1 MYWNLLQYKNNESGE
16 KMKRIEKRKSW
27 FCLALLM
34 IVLVSLTGCL
44 GGGGKADSKV
54 DLTVKVLGEGTV
66 TPSVG
71 KHSYSKDAVAEL
83 EANPAKD
90 WEFSHW
96 EGLVAETNKARTTI
110 AMNMNKTVTAVFS
123 ADSGYVIEFVDQNL
137 EQAIREKI
145 SKPTG
150 PITKGDVSSIV
161 DLEADQKGIVELD
174 GIEHLTGLNHLSLFY
189 NSIEDI
195 SPLAGLDKLEWLH
208 IAGNDI
214 SDISALAGLV
224 NLQSLYLQ
232 QNKIEDLSP
241 LVGLV
246 NLTELC
252 LDNNEIED
260 ITPLADLV
268 NLEYL
273 WLRFNNISDISPLA
287 GLDKLAWLYIE
298 ENDISDIS
306 VLLGLENLRL
316 VYIRNNKLD
325 LSEGSKAM
333 EVIKAL
339 TDRGVKVYYE

>member
-1 MYWNLLQYKNNESGE
+1 
-16 KMKRIEKRKSW
+16 MKRIEKRKSW

-96 EGLVAETNKARTTI
+96 AGLVAETNKARTTI

-137 EQAIREKI
+137 EQAIREEI
-145 SKPTG
+145 GKPTE
-150 PITKGDVSSIV
+150 PITKGDVSSIDSFV
-161 DLEADQKGIVELD
+161 AFGKNIEKLD
-174 GIEHLTGLNHLSLFY
+174 GIEHLTGMSSLYVWFNNIKDLSPLAGLVNLYELSLRD
-189 NSIEDI
+189 NNIEDI
-195 SPLAGLDKLEWLH
+195 SPLAGLVSLKKLV
-208 IAGNDI
+208 
-214 SDISALAGLV
+214 LV
-224 NLQSLYLQ
+224 
-232 QNKIEDLSP
+232 E
-241 LVGLV
+241 
-246 NLTELC
+246 
-252 LDNNEIED
+252 
-260 ITPLADLV
+260 
-268 NLEYL
+268 
-273 WLRFNNISDISPLA
+273 NNISDIDIDISPLA
-287 GLDKLAWLYIE
+287 SLVNLEWLSLINSGL
-298 ENDISDIS
+298 SDIN
-306 VLLGLENLRL
+306 VLLELENLKE
-316 VYIRNNKLD
+316 VYISSNKLD

-339 TDRGVKVYYE
+339 TDRGVKVDYEPW